1 MARPLTEEES
11 WMLRNKDF
19 CIEVLRHQLCV
30 AYNLPYNVLFGGGKK
45 MEPWKERFI
54 EEHNQLRDRV
64 LRLDRMLQ
72 KWETGKLDFTPK
84 CPKRMLK
91 HQLEVMIEYLYILRD
106 RAEIEGIELEKENA
120 PYFCY
125 ECRHGFVTTDLDGN
139 KEFECTYYHRPKDP
153 FYCGDFE
160 R

>member
-1 MARPLTEEES
+1 MDRL
-11 WMLRNKDF
+11 
-19 CIEVLRHQLCV
+19 
-30 AYNLPYNVLFGGGKK
+30 
-45 MEPWKERFI
+45 EPWKERFI

-72 KWETGKLDFTPK
+72 KWETGRLDFTPK

-91 HQLEVMIEYLYILRD
+91 RQLEVMIEYLYILRN
-106 RAEIEGIELEKENA
+106 RAECEGIELEKEDA

-125 ECRHGFVTTDLDGN
+125 ECRKGYTETTRDGRKIFSCALN
-139 KEFECTYYHRPKDP
+139 HKPMDP
-153 FYCGDFE
+153 FYCGEFE

>member
-1 MARPLTEEES
+1 MARKL
-11 WMLRNKDF
+11 
-19 CIEVLRHQLCV
+19 
-30 AYNLPYNVLFGGGKK
+30 
-45 MEPWKERFI
+45 EPWKERFI

-64 LRLDRMLQ
+64 LKLDRMLQ

-91 HQLEVMIEYLYILRD
+91 RQLEVMIEYLYILRN
-106 RAEIEGIELEKENA
+106 RAEIEGIELEKKDA

-139 KEFECTYYHRPKDP
+139 KEFACTYYHKPMDP
-153 FYCGDFE
+153 FYCGEFE

>member
-1 MARPLTEEES
+1 
-11 WMLRNKDF
+11 
-19 CIEVLRHQLCV
+19 
-30 AYNLPYNVLFGGGKK
+30 

-64 LRLDRMLQ
+64 LKLDRMLQ

-91 HQLEVMIEYLYILRD
+91 RQLEVMIEYLYILRN
-106 RAEIEGIELEKENA
+106 RAEIEGIELEKKDA

-125 ECRHGFVTTDLDGN
+125 ECAHKTNDMKCGLLH
-139 KEFECTYYHRPKDP
+139 KPIDP
-153 FYCGDFE
+153 FYCGEFE